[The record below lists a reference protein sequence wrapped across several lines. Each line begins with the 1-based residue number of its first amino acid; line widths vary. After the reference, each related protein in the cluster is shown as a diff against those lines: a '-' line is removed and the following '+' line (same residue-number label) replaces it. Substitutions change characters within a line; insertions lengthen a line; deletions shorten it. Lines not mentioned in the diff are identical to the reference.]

1 MAKLRIAILEVE
13 GEPAVIEQA
22 VEAFRQS
29 ICGAEQEQPNNEPEP
44 ETNGYDRELPTI
56 EEVPSGDLTLD
67 CPRVRQAVAETLRE
81 ESERY
86 EPSSEPQQT
95 VPPDPA
101 PSPKRKGSSPVG
113 WGKHR
118 GARVESIL
126 ATLRDGPLLS
136 LAIYERLELSDPAD
150 RARAA
155 GWINEARKRGLVE
168 GQSPGPLTLTP
179 KGRER
184 LGLPAVKPEPEPV
197 PVAAPQPKPAVNG
210 ISKRIVEALHEG
222 PRTLAQIWTAQ
233 GLLDVP
239 SETVTQSVEALV
251 KRGLVVEKSGR
262 YEAVQS

>member
-22 VEAFRQS
+22 VEAFQQS
-29 ICGAEQEQPNNEPEP
+29 ITAGALVPPGEAEPMEY
-44 ETNGYDRELPTI
+44 GYDRELPTI
-56 EEVPSGDLTLD
+56 EEVPREELTLD

-86 EPSSEPQQT
+86 EPSSEPQQAIQ
-95 VPPDPA
+95 PDPA
-101 PSPKRKGSSPVG
+101 PSPKRKGSAPVG

-118 GARVESIL
+118 GARLEAIL
-126 ATLRDGPLLS
+126 ATLHDGPLTS

-155 GWINEARKRGLVE
+155 GWIHEARERELIE

-197 PVAAPQPKPAVNG
+197 PAPPAAPKPVLTG
-210 ISKRIVEALHEG
+210 ISKRIVEALHDG
-222 PRTLAQIWTAQ
+222 PRTLAQLWTAQ

-262 YEAVQS
+262 YEAVHHA